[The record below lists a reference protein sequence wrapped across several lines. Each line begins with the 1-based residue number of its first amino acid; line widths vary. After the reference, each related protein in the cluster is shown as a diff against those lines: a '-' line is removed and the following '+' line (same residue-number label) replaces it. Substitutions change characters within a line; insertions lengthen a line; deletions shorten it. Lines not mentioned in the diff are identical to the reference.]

1 MGDLATPSTFRIFT
15 CNKEII
21 VMKFKDT
28 KVFKLLVERWKGK
41 DMEKYFIEKNEAF
54 HKNLTKKK

>member
-1 MGDLATPSTFRIFT
+1 
-15 CNKEII
+15 
-21 VMKFKDT
+21 MKFKDT

-54 HKNLTKKK
+54 HKNLTNNKRN